1 MRSGYIELPKTAG
14 TLRNAGHN
22 ADYWSSR
29 GSAATNAY
37 NLEFNTAVNPSNGP
51 NNRWYGFPLR
61 CLLMYRG
68 GVPIFLLGWQEQ
80 IIATQL
86 FYALVAAKK

>member
-1 MRSGYIELPKTAG
+1 VRSGYIELPKTAG

-61 CLLMYRG
+61 CLLVYRG
-68 GVPIFLLGWQEQ
+68 GVPIFLLGRQESQ
-80 IIATQL
+80 SR
-86 FYALVAAKK
+86 YAR